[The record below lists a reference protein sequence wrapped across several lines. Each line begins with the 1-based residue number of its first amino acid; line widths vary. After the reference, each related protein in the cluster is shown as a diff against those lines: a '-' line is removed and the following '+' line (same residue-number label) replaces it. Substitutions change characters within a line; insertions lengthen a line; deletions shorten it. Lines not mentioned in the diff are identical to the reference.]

1 MTTRGGSRPGA
12 GRKASD
18 ERRQTITLR
27 LLPETMK
34 RLNEISERDGV
45 SRGEIVDALVL
56 GSSIL

>member
-1 MTTRGGSRPGA
+1 MTTSGGLRPGA
-12 GRKASD
+12 GRKASE